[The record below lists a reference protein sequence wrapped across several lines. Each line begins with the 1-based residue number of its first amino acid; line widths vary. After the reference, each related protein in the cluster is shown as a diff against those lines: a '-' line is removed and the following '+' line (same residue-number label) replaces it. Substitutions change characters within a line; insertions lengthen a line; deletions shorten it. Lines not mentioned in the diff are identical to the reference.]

1 MSSKKRLHYGFS
13 GYQSLVIPKAPR
25 SVRRRHSHKNI
36 DNDQICAFELL
47 AAVASELLQESESS
61 ACSNA
66 AVGKDELSDCRA
78 VTKCEQLKE
87 DKAVKSE
94 CLDQGS
100 CVESAYIPEPAAQEQ
115 NLKYSLDKPNHI
127 ENNIFHKNT
136 CTVFNS
142 DFSKKD
148 RSYTKLENC
157 KEVNIDGKSYAE
169 VEGRSSNLKDARDKK
184 IQTGTQ
190 KQLGDD
196 SKKTEDLT
204 VANSCSVKG
213 PIEKHV
219 NNNAAINSDGSVQ
232 FPWYRAVRRPSF
244 GKQKNNVKLGIRD
257 DDENSYGFYRHSTNI
272 RAFRQT
278 SRVGY
283 GRMRKMLT
291 SRHWK
296 AAPQLKDYERSCSNY
311 GMKSFYRNRKRVYAL
326 ERCRLEIPSKRRR
339 FCHCSSIAAYDWQAN
354 CKSISNS
361 PEKGIK
367 RDIIS
372 PRGTGASASASGRN
386 HQKKDPNVKFSIKS
400 FKVPELIIEVSETE
414 TVGSLKRTVMEAVK
428 TILGSGLRVGM
439 VLQGTK
445 VRDDDRTL
453 QQAGI
458 SQNGNLNNLG
468 FTLEPSSYPVSPS
481 LRSKNPPTLS
491 PDIADHELTRRPPS
505 PILELELPSSSSD
518 PSKIKMDKHDEDY
531 QKLALSPTNPIDPT
545 SDGAIPNSRTL
556 VIVSPLNAEAPVV
569 VSVGPKNSRS
579 ELSQRRTRRP
589 FSAAEVEALV
599 EAVEQLGTGRW
610 RDVKIRAFEYADHRT
625 YVDVKDK
632 WKTLVHTASIAP
644 QQRRGEQ
651 VPQELLDRV
660 LAAHAY
666 WSKQHRKH
674 HAEAPKP
681 VDAQVQN
688 IDALENNNNSYTST
702 PSKEGSAI

>member
-1 MSSKKRLHYGFS
+1 MSSKKRLNYGFS
-13 GYQSLVIPKAPR
+13 GYQSPVIPKAPR
-25 SVRRRHSHKNI
+25 SVRRRHSLKNI
-36 DNDQICAFELL
+36 DKDQICAFELL
-47 AAVASELLQESESS
+47 AAVAGELLQESESS

-127 ENNIFHKNT
+127 ENNVCHKNT
-136 CTVFNS
+136 YAVLNS

-148 RSYTKLENC
+148 WSYTKLENC
-157 KEVNIDGKSYAE
+157 KEVNIDGKLYTK
-169 VEGRSSNLKDARDKK
+169 VEGGSSNLKDACDKK

-190 KQLGDD
+190 KQLDD
-196 SKKTEDLT
+196 DVKKTEDLT

-219 NNNAAINSDGSVQ
+219 NNNAAINSESSVQ
-232 FPWYRAVRRPSF
+232 FHWCRAVHRPSF
-244 GKQKNNVKLGIRD
+244 GKQRNNVKLGIRD
-257 DDENSYGFYRHSTNI
+257 DDENSYGSYRHSTNI

-278 SRVGY
+278 SRIGY
-283 GRMRKMLT
+283 RRMRKMLT

-296 AAPQLKDYERSCSNY
+296 VAPQLKDYERSCSNY
-311 GMKSFYRNRKRVYAL
+311 GMKSFHQNRKRVCAL
-326 ERCRLEIPSKRRR
+326 ERCRLEIPSKRRKLS
-339 FCHCSSIAAYDWQAN
+339 HYSSIAAYDRQAN
-354 CKSISNS
+354 SKSISNS

-372 PRGTGASASASGRN
+372 PRGTGVSAAGRN

-400 FKVPELIIEVSETE
+400 FKVPELLIEVSETE

-458 SQNGNLNNLG
+458 CQNGNLDNLG
-468 FTLEPSSYPVSPS
+468 FTLEPSSYPVCPS
-481 LRSKNPPTLS
+481 LHFKSPPALS
-491 PDIADHELTRRPPS
+491 PYVADHELTRRPPS
-505 PILELELPSSSSD
+505 PILELELPSASSD

-545 SDGAIPNSRTL
+545 SDGAIPDSRAL
-556 VIVSPLNAEAPVV
+556 VIVSPLNAEAPLVV
-569 VSVGPKNSRS
+569 PVGPKNSRS

-644 QQRRGEQ
+644 QQRRGEA

-666 WSKQHRKH
+666 WPKQHEKH

-681 VDAQVQN
+681 
-688 IDALENNNNSYTST
+688 
-702 PSKEGSAI
+702 PSQSITE

>member
-1 MSSKKRLHYGFS
+1 MVSVAIKVLL
-13 GYQSLVIPKAPR
+13 YQKLLDQLE
-25 SVRRRHSHKNI
+25 RHSHKNI

-115 NLKYSLDKPNHI
+115 NLKYSLDRPNHI

-244 GKQKNNVKLGIRD
+244 GKQRNNVKLGIRD

-272 RAFRQT
+272 RSFRQT

-283 GRMRKMLT
+283 RRMRKMLT
-291 SRHWK
+291 SRHCK

-339 FCHCSSIAAYDWQAN
+339 FCYCSSIAAYDWQAN

-372 PRGTGASASASGRN
+372 PRGTGASASGRN

-414 TVGSLKRTVMEAVK
+414 TVGSLKEVMGSSRGNSLLQKRERTVMEAVK

-458 SQNGNLNNLG
+458 SQNGNLDNLG
-468 FTLEPSSYPVSPS
+468 FT
-481 LRSKNPPTLS
+481 
-491 PDIADHELTRRPPS
+491 RPPS

-556 VIVSPLNAEAPVV
+556 VIVSPLNAEAPMV
-569 VSVGPKNSRS
+569 VSVGPKNNRS
-579 ELSQRRTRRP
+579 DLSQRRTRRP

-666 WSKQHRKH
+666 WSKKHGKH

-681 VDAQVQN
+681 VDAQAVVVN
-688 IDALENNNNSYTST
+688 DSLNKAV
-702 PSKEGSAI
+702 